1 MQEIRQ
7 ALLIQRLRYEADEFS
22 HLDALYL
29 ATEGSA
35 AVLGRTDI
43 GALKPGYKADLALF
57 SLDVIVRCAAVDTK
71 PDRDTGGLQFFDP
84 GNARG
89 QNHVR

>member
-1 MQEIRQ
+1 MDGSASNDHSNLMQEVRQ
-7 ALLIQRLRYEADEFS
+7 AMLIQRLRYEADEFS

-35 AVLGRTDI
+35 AVLGRDNI

-57 SLDVIVRCAAVDTK
+57 R
-71 PDRDTGGLQFFDP
+71 PEG
-84 GNARG
+84 
-89 QNHVR
+89 